1 VKKLSLLFGLFLVG
15 CPNDPT
21 NPVVIPPVVVVVPPP
36 VTPPPDP
43 TVVTP
48 PAPTVIPPA
57 PVVVGCKSS
66 CDNIKVLCP
75 NDYKDSCV
83 AVCQH
88 NLQSNLTPMNMNCL
102 TNAKTQDAIKSC
114 GFVKC
119 I

>member
-21 NPVVIPPVVVVVPPP
+21 NPVVIP
-36 VTPPPDP
+36 VTPDP
-43 TVVTP
+43 TVTP
-48 PAPTVIPPA
+48 PAPTVTAPPA
-57 PVVVGCKSS
+57 PTTPPAPIVVGCKSS